1 MLDLFP
7 VFGMIEVSSRLLED
21 KGFKMKFYIRRAVV
35 GVLAVPVVA
44 GIYTFGFIALI
55 IAGAEPNVSSVEVF
69 QNGIALGV
77 IVAVM
82 FTFSPQ
88 VSRLLDRIVGE

>member
-1 MLDLFP
+1 MK
-7 VFGMIEVSSRLLED
+7 D

-44 GIYTFGFIALI
+44 GLYTLAFIALI
-55 IAGAEPNVSSVEVF
+55 IAGAEPNVSSREVF
-69 QNGIALGV
+69 QNGIGLGV

-88 VSRLLDRIVGE
+88 VSRLLDRITGA

>member
-1 MLDLFP
+1 
-7 VFGMIEVSSRLLED
+7 MIEVSSRLLED

-35 GVLAVPVVA
+35 GVLAVPLVA
-44 GIYTFGFIALI
+44 GVYTLIYIALLV
-55 IAGAEPNVSSVEVF
+55 AGAEPSAGIVEVF
-69 QNGIALGV
+69 QNGIGLGV

-88 VSRLLDRIVGE
+88 VSRLLNRITGE